1 MRGPWEIDLPPQL
14 EKNPRVNTVLYSLNW
29 SQKHLIMWVTEIM
42 CSQHERHQ
50 KVVDHLY
57 VKYIGYIADMNR
69 VRDFTHFL
77 TKFVAFKTALV
88 KQRPQT

>member
-1 MRGPWEIDLPPQL
+1 
-14 EKNPRVNTVLYSLNW
+14 
-29 SQKHLIMWVTEIM
+29 MW
-42 CSQHERHQ
+42 SQHERHQ

-57 VKYIGYIADMNR
+57 VKYIVYIAESEILL
-69 VRDFTHFL
+69 FFFL